1 MDKNCVIKYF
11 KLKEEHIEGLCSLDE
26 LCFNIPW
33 TKKMFYEELKN
44 DRALYF
50 VAVLGEQVVGY
61 GGIWVVLDEAQ
72 ITNIAVHPDFRRMKV
87 ASTLLKKLIVHC
99 NEKKLKQITLEVRV
113 GNVSAINLY
122 QKHGF
127 SKVGLRKKYYAD
139 NLEDALIMTAK
150 LLSYF

>member
-1 MDKNCVIKYF
+1 MDKNCEIKYF
-11 KLKEEHIEGLCSLDE
+11 KLKEEYIEGLCLLDE

-33 TKKMFYEELKN
+33 TKNMFYEELSN

-50 VAVLGEQVVGY
+50 IAVIGEQVVGY

-72 ITNIAVHPDFRRMKV
+72 VTNIAVHSDFRRMKV
-87 ASTLLKKLIVHC
+87 ASNLLKKLIAHC
-99 NEKKLKQITLEVRV
+99 NEKKVNQITLEVRV
-113 GNVSAINLY
+113 GNLSAINLY

-150 LLSYF
+150 LSYF

>member
-1 MDKNCVIKYF
+1 MDKNCEIKYC

-26 LCFNIPW
+26 ICFNIPW
-33 TKKMFYEELKN
+33 TKTMFYEELKN

-50 VAVLGEQVVGY
+50 VAVFGEQVVGY
-61 GGIWVVLDEAQ
+61 GGIWAILDEAQ
-72 ITNIAVHPDFRRMKV
+72 ITNIAVHSDFRRMKI
-87 ASTLLKKLIVHC
+87 ASTLLKKLIAHC
-99 NEKKLKQITLEVRV
+99 NEKKLNQITLEVRV

-139 NLEDALIMTAK
+139 NLEDALIM
-150 LLSYF
+150 LLFTQV